1 MMSLEGNSRLMAA
14 FSIPCEIISGACG
27 GACQVIVTNPL
38 EIVKIRLQVVGEVLE
53 SQRYSGSSMC
63 YSDGCG
69 QNPLQVILAMVK
81 RLFRGY

>member
-53 SQRYSGSSMC
+53 SQRGY
-63 YSDGCG
+63 
-69 QNPLQVILAMVK
+69 
-81 RLFRGY
+81 RLVLCETWVCCLLV